1 MRLPLVRVMSK
12 RGLCSRR
19 DAIDLVLAG
28 RVRVNGRPV
37 TEPGLSVDADG
48 ARIVIDASDA
58 PRAAWTT
65 LLFHKPR
72 GVVTTRRDP
81 GGRRTVYDVLGEV
94 GTYVAPVGRL
104 DLATSGLLLLTNDTA
119 LADWLL
125 DPANAVPRT
134 YLVTVGGRVDQATC
148 RQLEAGVR
156 DRGERLRAAE
166 ARLRKA
172 SGRESHLV
180 LTLTEGRNRE
190 IRRLLAAVG
199 HEVTALKRV
208 AFGPL
213 ELGTLPPGDWRALS
227 KRDVRQAFPEA
238 SLSPQFA

>member
-1 MRLPLVRVMSK
+1 MT
-12 RGLCSRR
+12 
-19 DAIDLVLAG
+19 
-28 RVRVNGRPV
+28 VNGHRV
-37 TEPGLSVDADG
+37 TDPGRHVHPDRARIAVDAEE
-48 ARIVIDASDA
+48 R
-58 PRAAWTT
+58 PRAEWTT

-81 GGRRTVYDVLGEV
+81 QGRPTVYDVV
-94 GTYVAPVGRL
+94 GALPTYVAPVGRL
-104 DLATSGLLLLTNDTA
+104 DLATSGLLVLTNDTA

-134 YLVTVGGRVDQATC
+134 YLVTVRGRVDAAAC
-148 RQLEAGVR
+148 AGLETGVE
-156 DRGERLRAAE
+156 DRGERLSAVE

-180 LTLTEGRNRE
+180 LTLTEGKNRE

-208 AFGPL
+208 AFGGL
-213 ELGTLPPGDWRALS
+213 TLGTLRPGEWRRLS
-227 KRDVRQAFPEA
+227 EGDLARAFPRA
-238 SLSPQFA
+238 PRRS